1 VPHATS
7 LHRAAAQVA
16 VPDLQPSLLVAGS
29 VALDTRD
36 GPFGKVEE
44 TLGGSAVYFAL
55 AATLIGP
62 VKVVAPV
69 GVDGAKRLAQA
80 FSGRDIDIEFLQILD
95 ASTYRWRAHQEHGR
109 NTDLGSSDKIYD
121 SWEPSLPE
129 GFGGWAFVGSM
140 RPDRQAQLMGML
152 GAAKL
157 LAADSMLSY
166 VRARP
171 PEARDVL
178 RRAGWFFCNQEEFAA
193 LGGKDPEEFRRQ
205 WWLQGLVIK
214 AGAAGLAAYTEYGV
228 VRVPALTERPIVD
241 TTGAGDA
248 FAGGMLARWLST
260 GGTPSGLRD
269 ALLWGVACASITI
282 SSIGV
287 KGIAKATRK
296 ELDARVAEVEECMR
310 RES

>member
-1 VPHATS
+1 
-7 LHRAAAQVA
+7 
-16 VPDLQPSLLVAGS
+16 VPDQQVQLLVAGS

-55 AATLIGP
+55 AASLIVP

-69 GVDGAKRLAQA
+69 GLDGAKRVAQA
-80 FSGRDIDIEFLQILD
+80 FSGRPIDTELLQILD
-95 ASTYRWRAHQEHGR
+95 APTYRWRAHQEHGR
-109 NTDLGSSDKIYD
+109 NTDLGSSDNIYNT
-121 SWEPSLPE
+121 WAPAVPPTFE
-129 GFGGWAFVGSM
+129 GWAFVGSM
-140 RPDRQAQLMGML
+140 RPDRQAQLMGLL
-152 GAAKL
+152 GGAKL
-157 LAADSMLSY
+157 LAADAMLSY

-205 WWLQGLVIK
+205 WWLQGLVLK
-214 AGAAGLAAYTEYGV
+214 GGPQGLTSYIDDGV
-228 VRVPALTERPIVD
+228 VRVPAVIDQPVVD

-248 FAGGMLARWLST
+248 LAGGMLARWLST
-260 GGTPSGLRD
+260 GGLRSGLQD
-269 ALLWGVACASITI
+269 ALVWGVACASITI
-282 SSIGV
+282 SAIGV
-287 KGIAKATRK
+287 KGIARATGK
-296 ELDARVAEVEECMR
+296 ELEERVAEVEECMR